1 MIGHP
6 AVAEFEA
13 GEVGKHDGRIEELM
27 WEMEVDS
34 DANESIAEKLE
45 EEVFGD
51 ELGIFAIFAA
61 SSSAACYA
69 LDRALKGHT
78 LTDTNKSALATL
90 LKHMSALEAK
100 REELTVAEVEA

>member
-1 MIGHP
+1 MIGNS
-6 AVAEFEA
+6 AVAEWEA
-13 GEVGKHDGRIEELM
+13 GEVGKHDGRIEDLM
-27 WEMEVDS
+27 WEVEADS
-34 DANESIAEKLE
+34 DANERIAEKLE
-45 EEVFGD
+45 TEVFGD
-51 ELGIFAIFAA
+51 ELGSFAIFAA

-69 LDRALKGHT
+69 LDRALKGYT